1 MSQIKRILIAGT
13 RPEVGRLGATANLS
27 DRRNSLFAQLKA
39 LKRRELIRISLT
51 LGLFVILNLTTSL
64 GEMNGNWKAVCLVVQ
79 VVLGMILLPMIRSYS
94 FASFLL
100 KLLPDLDSG
109 LSATVISVLL
119 RHFE

>member
-1 MSQIKRILIAGT
+1 M
-13 RPEVGRLGATANLS
+13 
-27 DRRNSLFAQLKA
+27 
-39 LKRRELIRISLT
+39 
-51 LGLFVILNLTTSL
+51 ILNLTTSL